1 MNDDESIDLKTK
13 NTNLINELIVLR
25 RKYKELDEDRHYI
38 KSLLDAEFEKGIKL
52 KKENEQLR
60 KENQRLSEQ
69 KHIYKQ
75 DWKHL
80 CIDKEILDL
89 ENEQLKQQIKDLR
102 LKVLDSIH
110 EANDIQC
117 TCNPCVVEE
126 CVKKVVE

>member
-1 MNDDESIDLKTK
+1 MNDDESIDLKTE
-13 NTNLINELIVLR
+13 NTNLTNELIVLR
-25 RKYKELDEDRHYI
+25 RKYKELDEDRHYV
-38 KSLLDAEFEKGIKL
+38 KSLLDAEFEKGIEL

-75 DWKHL
+75 DWKHV

-117 TCNPCVVEE
+117 SCNPCVVEE